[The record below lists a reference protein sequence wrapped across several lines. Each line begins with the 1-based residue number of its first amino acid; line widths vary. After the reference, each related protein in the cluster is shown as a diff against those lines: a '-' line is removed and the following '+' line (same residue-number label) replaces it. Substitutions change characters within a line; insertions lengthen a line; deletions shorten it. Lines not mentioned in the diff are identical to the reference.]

1 MPDSPALMTAS
12 TSERAL
18 RNYGRRA
25 RLGLIVPPTNTVNE
39 AEWQRMLPEGVSL
52 HSARMPLHADTAS
65 AEGKRA
71 LYEDIRRYAGDLAKA
86 SPDVIA
92 YGCTAGSM
100 VTPISALTDFMR
112 EATGVVSVATAPS
125 LVLAARAFGAT
136 RVAVATP
143 YHDAL
148 NEHERHFLADC
159 GIETVAMAGLGI
171 GAGGPQE
178 YVRIARVPASEV
190 QAHVRSVDRREA
202 QMIIVSCTDFATLD
216 ILPALER
223 ELGKPVVSSNLATFW
238 QALRAA
244 GLGDRIEGRGRLLQE
259 H

>member
-1 MPDSPALMTAS
+1 MGSA
-12 TSERAL
+12 ERPY
-18 RNYGRRA
+18 RNYGARA

-39 AEWQRMLPEGVSL
+39 AEWQRMLPDGVTL
-52 HSARMPLHADTAS
+52 HSARMPLHADTTS
-65 AEGKRA
+65 PEGKRT
-71 LYEDIRRYAGDLAKA
+71 LHDDIRRYAGDLAKA

-100 VTPISALTDFMR
+100 VTPITALTDFMR
-112 EATGVVSVATAPS
+112 EVTGIASVATAPS

-136 RVAVATP
+136 KVAVATP

-148 NEHERHFLADC
+148 NEHERHFLAEC
-159 GIETVAMAGLGI
+159 GIGVVAMAGLGI

-178 YVRIARVPASEV
+178 YVRIARVPASDV
-190 QAHVRSVDRREA
+190 YNHVRAVDRPGA
-202 QMIIVSCTDFATLD
+202 QMIIVSCTDFATLE
-216 ILPALER
+216 ILPRLER

-244 GLGDRIEGRGRLLQE
+244 GMADRIEGHGRLLQE